1 MLTKRRKAKMN
12 EKQRKALMEKRA
24 ELIEEMTKLTNKVAE
39 ETRAFTAEEQA
50 DFDAK
55 AEEVKGIDATLGA
68 DEKTR
73 AFLDA
78 PKAAAKE
85 SQEEIDVRAFAN
97 IIRRSGDENI
107 TKTANGA
114 VIPTTIAKKIIDRI
128 YDISPVFGQAE
139 KFNVKGTVAIPYVDE
154 SNDNITM
161 GYATE
166 FEDLE
171 AKGTRLL
178 TVNLTGFLAGA
189 LAKISKSLLNST
201 DIDLTNFVI
210 EKIAQAAALFLDS
223 ETLVGTNGGVTGL
236 STLAAGRKVTS
247 GAAAAISMDDIIS
260 LKSKLKSAFQ
270 KDAIFV
276 MHPDTLN
283 MIRHLKDGENR
294 YYVLDDVTKDFGVSL
309 LGKPVYTSDQMP
321 QVAAGNT
328 SIYYGNFKQALGAKV
343 VEDSV
348 QVLTEKYA
356 TQHALGIVAWLEVDC
371 KIQNQQAV
379 AALVQKNGVSA

>member
-1 MLTKRRKAKMN
+1 MN

-24 ELIEEMTKLTNKVAE
+24 ALIDEMTTLTNKVAE
-39 ETRAFTAEEQA
+39 ETRAFTEEEQK

-55 AEEVKGIDATLGA
+55 AKEVKDIDATLSA
-68 DEKTR
+68 DEQTR
-73 AFLDA
+73 AFQT
-78 PKAAAKE
+78 PESSQKKE
-85 SQEEIDVRAFAN
+85 SQEELDIRAFAN
-97 IIRRSGDENI
+97 IIRGVDQNI
-107 TKTANGA
+107 TKSDNGA

-139 KFNVKGTVAIPYVDE
+139 KFNVKGNVAIPYVDE
-154 SNDNITM
+154 ANDNITVA
-161 GYATE
+161 YADE
-166 FEDLE
+166 FTDLE
-171 AKGTRLL
+171 AKSTKLL

-201 DIDLTNFVI
+201 DLDLTNFVI
-210 EKIAQAAALFLDS
+210 EKIAQAAALFIDG
-223 ETLVGTNGGVTGL
+223 EVLVGTPGGITGL
-236 STLAAGRKVTS
+236 STMQSGRKVTS
-247 GAAAAISMDDIIS
+247 AAAAAISMDDVIS

-270 KDAIFV
+270 KNAFFV
-276 MHPDTLN
+276 MHPDTLD
-283 MIRHLKDGENR
+283 MLRHLKDEMGR
-294 YYVLDDVTKDFGVSL
+294 YYVLDDVTKDFGTTL

-328 SIYYGNFKQALGAKV
+328 SIYYGDFRQGLGAKV

-356 TQHALGIVAWLEVDC
+356 TQHALGIVAWLELDC

-379 AALVQKNGVSA
+379 AALVQKSGASA

>member
-1 MLTKRRKAKMN
+1 MN

-24 ELIEEMTKLTNKVAE
+24 ALIDEMTTLTNKVAE
-39 ETRAFTAEEQA
+39 ETRAFTEEEQK

-55 AEEVKGIDATLGA
+55 AKEVKDIDATLSA
-68 DEKTR
+68 DEQTR
-73 AFLDA
+73 AFIET
-78 PKAAAKE
+78 PEKTQQKE
-85 SQEEIDVRAFAN
+85 TQEELDVRAFAS
-97 IIRRSGDENI
+97 IIRQRGDQNI
-107 TKTANGA
+107 TKGDNGA

-139 KFNVKGTVAIPYVDE
+139 KFNVKGNVAIPYVDAA
-154 SNDNITM
+154 NDNITVA
-161 GYATE
+161 YADE
-166 FEDLE
+166 FTDLE
-171 AKGTRLL
+171 AKSTKLL

-201 DIDLTNFVI
+201 DLDLTNFVI
-210 EKIAQAAALFLDS
+210 EKIAQAAALFIDG
-223 ETLVGTNGGVTGL
+223 EVLVGTPGGITGL
-236 STLAAGRKVTS
+236 STIGSGRKVTS
-247 GAAAAISMDDIIS
+247 AAAAAISMDDVIS

-270 KDAIFV
+270 KNAFFV
-276 MHPDTLN
+276 MHPDTLD
-283 MIRHLKDGENR
+283 MLRHLKDEMGR
-294 YYVLDDVTKDFGVSL
+294 YYVLDDVTKDFGTTL

-328 SIYYGNFKQALGAKV
+328 SIYYGDFRQGLGAKV

-356 TQHALGIVAWLEVDC
+356 TQHALGIVAWLELDC

-379 AALVQKNGVSA
+379 AALVQKSGASA

>member
-1 MLTKRRKAKMN
+1 MN

-24 ELIEEMTKLTNKVAE
+24 ALIDEMTTLTNKVAE
-39 ETRAFTAEEQA
+39 ETRAFTEEEQK

-55 AEEVKGIDATLGA
+55 AKEVKDIDATLSA
-68 DEKTR
+68 DEQTR
-73 AFLDA
+73 AFIET
-78 PKAAAKE
+78 PEKTQQKE
-85 SQEEIDVRAFAN
+85 TQEELDVRAFAS
-97 IIRRSGDENI
+97 IIRQRGDQNI
-107 TKTANGA
+107 TKGDNGA

-139 KFNVKGTVAIPYVDE
+139 KFNIKGNVAIPYVDE
-154 SNDNITM
+154 ANDNITVA
-161 GYATE
+161 YADE
-166 FEDLE
+166 FTDLE
-171 AKGTRLL
+171 AKSTKLL

-201 DIDLTNFVI
+201 DLDLTNFVI
-210 EKIAQAAALFLDS
+210 EKIAQAAALFIDG
-223 ETLVGTNGGVTGL
+223 EVLVGTPGGITGL
-236 STLAAGRKVTS
+236 STMQSGRKVTS
-247 GAAAAISMDDIIS
+247 AAAAAISMDDVIS

-270 KDAIFV
+270 KNAFFV
-276 MHPDTLN
+276 MHPDTLD
-283 MIRHLKDGENR
+283 MLRHLKDEMGR
-294 YYVLDDVTKDFGVSL
+294 YYVLDDVTKDFGTTL

-328 SIYYGNFKQALGAKV
+328 SIYYGDFRQGLGAKV

-356 TQHALGIVAWLEVDC
+356 TQHALGIVAWLELDC

-379 AALVQKNGVSA
+379 AALVQKSGASA

>member
-1 MLTKRRKAKMN
+1 MN

-24 ELIEEMTKLTNKVAE
+24 ALIDEMTTLTNKVAE
-39 ETRAFTAEEQA
+39 ETRAFTEEEQK

-55 AEEVKGIDATLGA
+55 AKEVKDIDATLSA
-68 DEKTR
+68 DEQTR
-73 AFLDA
+73 AFQT
-78 PKAAAKE
+78 PESSQKKE
-85 SQEEIDVRAFAN
+85 SQEELDVRAFAN
-97 IIRRSGDENI
+97 IIRGVDQNI
-107 TKTANGA
+107 TKSDNGA

-139 KFNVKGTVAIPYVDE
+139 KFNVKGNVAIPYVDAA
-154 SNDNITM
+154 NDNITVA
-161 GYATE
+161 YADE
-166 FEDLE
+166 FTDLE
-171 AKGTRLL
+171 AKSTKLL

-201 DIDLTNFVI
+201 DLDLTNFVI
-210 EKIAQAAALFLDS
+210 EKIAQAAALFIDG
-223 ETLVGTNGGVTGL
+223 EVLVGTPGGITGL
-236 STLAAGRKVTS
+236 STMQSGRKVTS
-247 GAAAAISMDDIIS
+247 AAAAAISMDDVIS

-270 KDAIFV
+270 KNAFFV
-276 MHPDTLN
+276 MHPDTLD
-283 MIRHLKDGENR
+283 MLRHLKDDMGR
-294 YYVLDDVTKDFGVSL
+294 YYVLDDVTKDFGTTL

-328 SIYYGNFKQALGAKV
+328 SIYYGDFRQGLGAKV

-356 TQHALGIVAWLEVDC
+356 TQHALGIVAWLELDC

-379 AALVQKNGVSA
+379 AALVQKSGASA

>member
-1 MLTKRRKAKMN
+1 MN

-24 ELIEEMTKLTNKVAE
+24 ELIEGMTQLTNKVAE

-50 DFDAK
+50 EFDAK

-73 AFLDA
+73 AFLET

-85 SQEEIDVRAFAN
+85 TQEEADVRAFAN

-128 YDISPVFGQAE
+128 YDISPVFGKAE

-201 DIDLTNFVI
+201 DLDLTNFVI

-223 ETLVGTNGGVTGL
+223 ETLVGTNGGITGL
-236 STLAAGRKVTS
+236 STLASGRKVTS
-247 GAAAAISMDDIIS
+247 AAAAAISMDDIIS

-270 KDAIFV
+270 KNAIFV
-276 MHPDTLN
+276 MHPDTLD

-328 SIYYGNFKQALGAKV
+328 SIYYGDFAQGLGAKV

-356 TQHALGIVAWLEVDC
+356 TQHALGIVAWLEADC

-379 AALVQKNGVSA
+379 AALVQKNGASA

>member
-1 MLTKRRKAKMN
+1 MN

-24 ELIEEMTKLTNKVAE
+24 ELIEGMTQLTNKVAE

-50 DFDAK
+50 EFDAK

-73 AFLDA
+73 AFLET

-85 SQEEIDVRAFAN
+85 TQEEADVRAFAN

-128 YDISPVFGQAE
+128 YDISPVFGKAE
-139 KFNVKGTVAIPYVDE
+139 KFNIKGTVAIPYVDE

-201 DIDLTNFVI
+201 DLDLTNFVI

-223 ETLVGTNGGVTGL
+223 ETLVGTNGGITGL
-236 STLAAGRKVTS
+236 STLASGRKVTS
-247 GAAAAISMDDIIS
+247 AAAAAISMDDIIS

-270 KDAIFV
+270 KNAIFV
-276 MHPDTLN
+276 MHPDTLD

-328 SIYYGNFKQALGAKV
+328 SIYYGDFAQGLGAKV

-356 TQHALGIVAWLEVDC
+356 TQHALGIVAWLEADC

-379 AALVQKNGVSA
+379 AALVQKSGVSA

>member
-1 MLTKRRKAKMN
+1 MN

-24 ELIEEMTKLTNKVAE
+24 ALIDEMTTLTNKVAE
-39 ETRAFTAEEQA
+39 ETRAFTEEEQK

-55 AEEVKGIDATLGA
+55 AKEVKDIDATLSA
-68 DEKTR
+68 DEQTR
-73 AFLDA
+73 AFQT
-78 PKAAAKE
+78 PESSQKKE
-85 SQEEIDVRAFAN
+85 SQEELDIRAFAN
-97 IIRRSGDENI
+97 IIRGVDQNI
-107 TKTANGA
+107 TKSDNGA

-139 KFNVKGTVAIPYVDE
+139 KFNVKGNVAIPYVDVA
-154 SNDNITM
+154 NDNITVA
-161 GYATE
+161 YADE
-166 FEDLE
+166 FTDLE
-171 AKGTRLL
+171 AKSTKLL

-201 DIDLTNFVI
+201 DLDLTNFVI
-210 EKIAQAAALFLDS
+210 EKIAQAAALFIDG
-223 ETLVGTNGGVTGL
+223 EVLVGTPGGITGL
-236 STLAAGRKVTS
+236 STMQSGRKVTS
-247 GAAAAISMDDIIS
+247 AAAAAISMDDVIS

-270 KDAIFV
+270 KNAFFV
-276 MHPDTLN
+276 MHPDTLD
-283 MIRHLKDGENR
+283 MLRHLKDDMGR
-294 YYVLDDVTKDFGVSL
+294 YYVLDDVTKDFGTTL

-328 SIYYGNFKQALGAKV
+328 SIYYGDFRQGLGAKV

-356 TQHALGIVAWLEVDC
+356 TQHALGIVAWLELDC

-379 AALVQKNGVSA
+379 AALVQKSGASA

>member
-1 MLTKRRKAKMN
+1 MN

-24 ELIEEMTKLTNKVAE
+24 ALIDEMTTLTNKVAE
-39 ETRAFTAEEQA
+39 ETRAFTEEEQK

-55 AEEVKGIDATLGA
+55 AKEVKDIDATLSA
-68 DEKTR
+68 DEQTR
-73 AFLDA
+73 AFQT
-78 PKAAAKE
+78 PESSQKKE
-85 SQEEIDVRAFAN
+85 SQEELDIRAFAN
-97 IIRRSGDENI
+97 IIRGVDQNI
-107 TKTANGA
+107 TKSDNGA

-139 KFNVKGTVAIPYVDE
+139 KFNIKGNVAIPYVDE
-154 SNDNITM
+154 ANDNITVA
-161 GYATE
+161 YADE
-166 FEDLE
+166 FTDLE
-171 AKGTRLL
+171 AKSTKLL

-201 DIDLTNFVI
+201 DLDLTNFVI
-210 EKIAQAAALFLDS
+210 EKIAQAAALFIDG
-223 ETLVGTNGGVTGL
+223 EVLVGTPGGITGL
-236 STLAAGRKVTS
+236 STIKSGRKVTS
-247 GAAAAISMDDIIS
+247 AAAAAISMDDVIS

-270 KDAIFV
+270 KNAFFV
-276 MHPDTLN
+276 MHPDTLD
-283 MIRHLKDGENR
+283 MLRHLKDDMGR
-294 YYVLDDVTKDFGVSL
+294 YYVLDDVTKDFGTTL

-328 SIYYGNFKQALGAKV
+328 SIYYGDFRQGLGAKV

-356 TQHALGIVAWLEVDC
+356 TQHALGIVAWLELDC

-379 AALVQKNGVSA
+379 AALVQKSGASA

>member
-1 MLTKRRKAKMN
+1 MN

-24 ELIEEMTKLTNKVAE
+24 ALIDEMTTLTNKVAE
-39 ETRAFTAEEQA
+39 ETRAFTEEEQK

-55 AEEVKGIDATLGA
+55 AKEVKDIDATLSA
-68 DEKTR
+68 DEQTR
-73 AFLDA
+73 AFQT
-78 PKAAAKE
+78 PESSQKKE
-85 SQEEIDVRAFAN
+85 SQEELDIRAFAN
-97 IIRRSGDENI
+97 IIRGVDQNI
-107 TKTANGA
+107 TKSDNGA

-139 KFNVKGTVAIPYVDE
+139 KFNVKGNVAIPYVDAA
-154 SNDNITM
+154 NDNITVA
-161 GYATE
+161 YADE
-166 FEDLE
+166 FTDLE
-171 AKGTRLL
+171 AKSTKLL

-201 DIDLTNFVI
+201 DLDLTNFVI
-210 EKIAQAAALFLDS
+210 EKIAQAAALFIDG
-223 ETLVGTNGGVTGL
+223 EVLVGTPGGITGL
-236 STLAAGRKVTS
+236 STMQSGRKVTS
-247 GAAAAISMDDIIS
+247 AAAAAISMDDVIS

-270 KDAIFV
+270 KNAFFV
-276 MHPDTLN
+276 MHPDTLD
-283 MIRHLKDGENR
+283 MLRHLKDDMGR
-294 YYVLDDVTKDFGVSL
+294 YYVLDDVTKDFGTTL

-328 SIYYGNFKQALGAKV
+328 SIYYGDFRQGLGAKV

-356 TQHALGIVAWLEVDC
+356 TQHALGIVAWLELDC

-379 AALVQKNGVSA
+379 AALVQKSGASA

>member
-1 MLTKRRKAKMN
+1 MN

-24 ELIEEMTKLTNKVAE
+24 ELIEGMTQLTNKVAE

-50 DFDAK
+50 DFDAQ

-78 PKAAAKE
+78 PKAAATE
-85 SQEEIDVRAFAN
+85 SQEEVDVRAFAS

-114 VIPTTIAKKIIDRI
+114 VIPTTIAKKIVDRI
-128 YDISPVFGQAE
+128 FDISPVFGQAE
-139 KFNVKGTVAIPYVDE
+139 KFNVKGNVAIPYVDAA
-154 SNDNITM
+154 NDNITM

-171 AKGTRLL
+171 AKATKLL
-178 TVNLTGFLAGA
+178 TTNLTGFLAGA

-201 DIDLTNFVI
+201 DLDLTNFVI
-210 EKIAQAAALFLDS
+210 EKIAQAAAIWIDS
-223 ETLVGTNGGVTGL
+223 EVLVGTNGGVKGL
-236 STLAAGRKVTS
+236 SELAAARKVTS
-247 GAAAAISMDDIIS
+247 GSASTVSMDDIIS
-260 LKSKLKSAFQ
+260 LKSKLKSAYQ
-270 KDAIFV
+270 KNAIFV
-276 MHPDTLN
+276 MHPDTLD

-294 YYVLDDVTKDFGVSL
+294 YYVLDDVTKDFGVTL

-321 QVAAGNT
+321 QVAAENI
-328 SIYYGNFKQALGAKV
+328 SIYYGDFKQALGAKV

-356 TQHALGIVAWLEVDC
+356 TQHALGIVAWLEIDC
-371 KIQNQQAV
+371 RIQNQQAV
-379 AALVQKNGVSA
+379 AALVQRSGVSA

>member
-1 MLTKRRKAKMN
+1 MN

-24 ELIEEMTKLTNKVAE
+24 ELIEGMTQLTNKVAE
-39 ETRAFTAEEQA
+39 ETRAFTADEQA

-55 AEEVKGIDATLGA
+55 AEEVKGIDATLSA

-73 AFLDA
+73 AFQDA
-78 PKAAAKE
+78 PKAATKE
-85 SQEEIDVRAFAN
+85 TQEEMDVRAFAN
-97 IIRRSGDENI
+97 IIRRSGDDNI

-139 KFNVKGTVAIPYVDE
+139 KFNVKGTVAIPYVDS

-161 GYATE
+161 AYATE

-171 AKGTRLL
+171 AKGTKLL

-201 DIDLTNFVI
+201 DLDLTNFVI
-210 EKIAQAAALFLDS
+210 EKIAQAAALFLDG
-223 ETLVGTNGGVTGL
+223 ETLVGTNGGITGL
-236 STLAAGRKVTS
+236 STLASDRKVTS
-247 GAAAAISMDDIIS
+247 AAAAAISMDDIIS
-260 LKSKLKSAFQ
+260 LKSKLKTAFQ
-270 KDAIFV
+270 KNAIFV
-276 MHPDTLN
+276 MHPDTLD

-328 SIYYGNFKQALGAKV
+328 SIYYGDFAQALGAKV
-343 VEDSV
+343 IEDSV

-356 TQHALGIVAWLEVDC
+356 TQHALGIVAWLEADC
-371 KIQNQQAV
+371 KIQNQQAA
-379 AALVQKNGVSA
+379 AALVQRSGASA

>member
-1 MLTKRRKAKMN
+1 MN

-24 ELIEEMTKLTNKVAE
+24 ELIEGMTQLTNKVAE

-85 SQEEIDVRAFAN
+85 TQEEMDVRAFAS

-114 VIPTTIAKKIIDRI
+114 VIPTTIAKKIIDKI
-128 YDISPVFGQAE
+128 YDISPVFGKAE
-139 KFNVKGTVAIPYVDE
+139 KFNIKGTVAIPYVDE
-154 SNDNITM
+154 ANDNITM
-161 GYATE
+161 AYATE
-166 FEDLE
+166 FEELE

-178 TVNLTGFLAGA
+178 SVNLTGFLAGA

-201 DIDLTNFVI
+201 DLDLTNFVI
-210 EKIAQAAALFLDS
+210 DKIAEAAALFLDG
-223 ETLVGTNGGVTGL
+223 ETLIGTNGGITGL
-236 STLAAGRKVTS
+236 STLASGRKVTS
-247 GAAAAISMDDIIS
+247 GTASAVSMDDIIS
-260 LKSKLKSAFQ
+260 LKSKLKTAFQ
-270 KDAIFV
+270 KNAIFV
-276 MHPDTLN
+276 MHPDTLD

-294 YYVLDDVTKDFGVSL
+294 YYVLDDVTQDFGVTL

-328 SIYYGNFKQALGAKV
+328 SIYYGDFGKALGAKV

-356 TQHALGIVAWLEVDC
+356 TQHALGIVAWLEADC